1 MKKFT
6 ALILL
11 LIFCLLS
18 FTACSEDKSYS
29 SFNYFSC
36 NTEIF
41 IKDVSTD
48 EKYQEFITKSEE
60 ILENVSN
67 SSSIDNGT
75 LKQLNDAPI
84 DTEILITKTL
94 YEILSSAIEL
104 YEFTNK
110 KFNPALY
117 PISSLWKFTP
127 DKYIFGDTSFIPPT
141 DSEISLALLNTD
153 FSSLSIYV
161 NNGNFYAKKSKNI
174 TIDLGG
180 IAKGFALKKLGEL
193 YQNYSFSSG
202 YISLG
207 SSAVATFNTS
217 SILLR
222 NPRSTNIDTVA
233 KISLNQTDYISTSG
247 DYERYH
253 LYNGNRYSH
262 IIDSSTGKPANTGI
276 ISATII
282 SNDAV
287 KADAVSTALC
297 TLSLTDAK
305 FFINE
310 NLSNDTVVLIYE
322 NLGTYTVYTNKIE
335 KVSLTNNSF
344 ALKSF

>member
-18 FTACSEDKSYS
+18 FTACSEDKNYS

-36 NTEIF
+36 STDIF
-41 IKDVSTD
+41 IKDVSD
-48 EKYQEFITKSEE
+48 NEKYQEFITKSEE
-60 ILENVSN
+60 ILAKVSN
-67 SSSIDNGT
+67 SSSVNNGA
-75 LKQLNDAPI
+75 LKTLNDAPI
-84 DTEILITKTL
+84 DTEILITETL
-94 YEILSSAIEL
+94 YEILSGAIEL

-127 DKYIFGDTSFIPPT
+127 DKFIFGDNNFIPPS
-141 DSEISLALLNTD
+141 DEDINSALSNTD
-153 FSSLSIYV
+153 FSSLSIYE
-161 NNGNFYAKKSKNI
+161 NGGNFYAKKSKNI

-180 IAKGFALKKLGEL
+180 IAKGYALKKLGEL
-193 YQNYSFSSG
+193 YQNYSFSGG

-222 NPRSTNIDTVA
+222 NPRSTSIDTVA
-233 KISLNQTDYISTSG
+233 KITLNQTDYISTSG

-276 ISATII
+276 ISATIV
-282 SNDAV
+282 SNDAI
-287 KADAVSTALC
+287 KADAVSTSLC
-297 TLSLTDAK
+297 ALSLTDAK
-305 FFINE
+305 TFINE
-310 NLSNDTVVLIYE
+310 NLSNDTVVLVYE
-322 NLGTYTVYTNKIE
+322 NSGTYTVYTNKIE
-335 KVSLTNNSF
+335 KVSLTDNSF
-344 ALKSF
+344 SLQVI